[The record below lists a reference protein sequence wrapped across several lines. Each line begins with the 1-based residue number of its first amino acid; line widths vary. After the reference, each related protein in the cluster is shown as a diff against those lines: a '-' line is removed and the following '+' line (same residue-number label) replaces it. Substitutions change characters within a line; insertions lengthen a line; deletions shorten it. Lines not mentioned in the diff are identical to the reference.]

1 MPRVVA
7 SRLVELPAEDAV
19 ALWTNVGRWPTFIE
33 GFARTLELD
42 DGWPEGGSK
51 LVWESTPAGR
61 GRVTERVLE
70 YTPSGGEQPAR
81 LSTQVF
87 EERLM
92 GTQTVSF
99 ESAEGGTL
107 VEIALEY
114 ELQPNAASRQGLLGK
129 LNDLFFI
136 RNAESSSLERTLRR
150 FATEAAEENAL

>member
-7 SRLVELPAEDAV
+7 SRLVELPAEKAV

-70 YTPSGGEQPAR
+70 YMPPGGAQPAR

-87 EERLM
+87 EERLT

-99 ESAEGGTL
+99 ESAEGGTR
-107 VEIALEY
+107 VQMALEY

-136 RNAESSSLERTLRR
+136 RNAQSSSLERTLRR